1 MIFTSYQQFLKNA
14 MKKTILILLLCF
26 INYVSF
32 SQQKRNYKIYQFA
45 ENDSINGH
53 ISKIVKFNNEN
64 LVIYEETIDFKFSR
78 LSAITDYV
86 ENNYYKDSLLIKT
99 ETSYRNSI
107 KKQIVEFDYNN
118 KNYLEKKIVKS
129 YETRL
134 KKNEKHEDCLLDDED
149 FEKKPTWKIIT
160 EEKLIYNSRGQKTEK
175 IVDEKEFNRKKK
187 YLYFYNYDGLLTKI
201 KLLEDDEIIWEE
213 FRECFEKGNYDYIR
227 LWKNEYTFK
236 DICRSI
242 GKIRF
247 VYDEKNLLIEM
258 TKPDETGI
266 RGNVKI
272 QNYYNQ
278 NNELI
283 KQERYNTENKL
294 EITHLYLYE

>member
-1 MIFTSYQQFLKNA
+1 
-14 MKKTILILLLCF
+14 MKKTILVLLLCF
-26 INYVSF
+26 INYVSL
-32 SQQKRNYKIYQFA
+32 SQLKRNYKIYQFT
-45 ENDSINGH
+45 ENDSANGH
-53 ISKIVKFNNEN
+53 ISKIVKFNNNN
-64 LVIYEETIDFKFSR
+64 LIIYEETIDFKFSR
-78 LSAITDYV
+78 LRAITDCI

-99 ETSYRNSI
+99 ETTYRNSI
-107 KKQIVEFDYNN
+107 KKQIVEFNYN
-118 KNYLEKKIVKS
+118 KNYLKNKIVKT

-134 KKNEKHEDCLLDDED
+134 KKKKNHEDCLLDDED
-149 FEKKPTWKIIT
+149 FEKKPTWKTIF
-160 EEKLIYNSRGQKTEK
+160 EEKIIYNSNGQKTER
-175 IVDEKEFNRKKK
+175 IVNEKEFNSQKR

-213 FRECFEKGNYDYIR
+213 FREYLEKGNYDYIR
-227 LWKNEYTFK
+227 LWKNEYSFK

-266 RGNVKI
+266 RGDVKI
-272 QNYYNQ
+272 KNYYNQ

-283 KQERYNTENKL
+283 KQERYNTENEL